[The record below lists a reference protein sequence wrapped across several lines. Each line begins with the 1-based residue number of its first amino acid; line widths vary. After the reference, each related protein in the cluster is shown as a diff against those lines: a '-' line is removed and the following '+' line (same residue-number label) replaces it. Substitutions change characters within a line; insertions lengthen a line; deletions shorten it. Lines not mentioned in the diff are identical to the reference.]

1 MGMMRRFLAGGVV
14 LALAGPAWASGPIE
28 ITDAKDKQIVE
39 SFLKHVDNVPNQIT
53 ADACKKKAADE
64 PEGFTWEINPV
75 AAMPLTAYEMTGD
88 VKYLDMFVQVFDTM
102 RSAMTTGP
110 GGYLDWYGKP
120 LPLFQDPAHPD
131 LKVPVMITGYST
143 SAMIAHF
150 VELVRAEPALKAK
163 FGGKAAQYLD
173 LAEHQLIRKWETGG
187 PFGLAQGRPEED
199 RMGGN
204 FVDLG
209 HTGAI
214 FRTETGLV
222 EVKSSL
228 TQPHNKHSIII
239 NAYLQLYRV
248 TGNDDYM
255 KKAILI
261 GTRYK
266 HSLHLNNGHY
276 EWNYWDPAGAWDVK
290 PGSSNEWKEW
300 IGPEHTGGYYNST
313 LSQAVRLY
321 EFGVVFDK
329 TDMERF
335 VKTQVTEC
343 WNGSMDN
350 PQWARVDGTR
360 PERYTNGEYM
370 CAGLAAF
377 NDKVAEFCYGPRGQS
392 ERLKGLEHNWQGG
405 PVARGWIAGKY
416 IELPRMKGGVQADI
430 EFGQKFLS
438 KPENRAWYDA
448 LAFTVEP
455 PGYVA
460 PQTPSEMKNMPK

>member
-14 LALAGPAWASGPIE
+14 LALACPAWASGPIE

-88 VKYLDMFVQVFDTM
+88 VKYLDMFVQVFDAM

-150 VELVRAEPALKAK
+150 VELVRADPALKAK

-187 PFGLAQGRPEED
+187 
-199 RMGGN
+199 N

-222 EVKSSL
+222 DVKSSL

-335 VKTQVTEC
+335 VKTQVGEC

-360 PERYTNGEYM
+360 PEQYTNGEYM

-392 ERLKGLEHNWQGG
+392 ERLKGLDHNWQGG

-416 IELPRMKGGVQADI
+416 IELPRMKGGVQSDI

-455 PGYVA
+455 PGYIA

>member
-1 MGMMRRFLAGGVV
+1 MAMMRKFLAGGVV
-14 LALAGPAWASGPIE
+14 LALACPAWAGGPIE

-39 SFLKHVDNVPNQIT
+39 SFLKHVDTVPQEIT
-53 ADACKKKAADE
+53 ADACKKMAADE
-64 PEGFTWEINPV
+64 PEGFTWEINPF

-88 VKYLDMFVQVFDTM
+88 VKYLEHVRAGLRRDALGADERARAATW
-102 RSAMTTGP
+102 TGTASRCRFSRTRP
-110 GGYLDWYGKP
+110 R
-120 LPLFQDPAHPD
+120 PD
-131 LKVPVMITGYST
+131 LKVPVMITGYSDQRDHRAFRGARAGGSGPEGASSATKPRSISIWPSTSSSASGRPAAISWT
-143 SAMIAHF
+143 SARPARSSGPNS
-150 VELVRAEPALKAK
+150 EL
-163 FGGKAAQYLD
+163 
-173 LAEHQLIRKWETGG
+173 LAEK
-187 PFGLAQGRPEED
+187 A
-199 RMGGN
+199 
-204 FVDLG
+204 
-209 HTGAI
+209 
-214 FRTETGLV
+214 
-222 EVKSSL
+222 SL

-239 NAYLQLYRV
+239 NGYLQLYRV

-255 KKAILI
+255 KKAILL

-266 HSLHLNNGHY
+266 HCLHLNDGHY
-276 EWNYWDPAGAWDVK
+276 EWHYWDPAGAWDVK
-290 PGSSNEWKEW
+290 AGSANEWKHW
-300 IGPEHTGGYYNST
+300 IGVEHTGGYYSST

-329 TDMERF
+329 TDLERF
-335 VKTQVTEC
+335 VKTQVAEC

-360 PERYTNGEYM
+360 SEQYMQGEYM
-370 CAGLAAF
+370 CPALAAF

-438 KPENRAWYDA
+438 KAENQEWYNA

-455 PGYVA
+455 PGYIA

>member
-1 MGMMRRFLAGGVV
+1 MAMMRKFLAGGVV
-14 LALAGPAWASGPIE
+14 LALACPVWAGGPIE

-39 SFLKHVDNVPNQIT
+39 SFLKHVDTVPQQIT

-64 PEGFTWEINPV
+64 AEGFTWEINPF

-88 VKYLDMFVQVFDTM
+88 VKYLGMFVQVFDTM
-102 RSAMTTGP
+102 RSALTTGP

-120 LPLFQDPAHPD
+120 LPIFQDPARPD
-131 LKVPVMITGYST
+131 LKVPVMINAYSI
-143 SAMIAHF
+143 SATIAHF
-150 VELVRAEPALKAK
+150 VELVRADPALKAK
-163 FGGKAAQYLD
+163 FGDKAAQYLD

-187 PFGLAQGRPEED
+187 
-199 RMGGN
+199 N

-209 HTGAI
+209 PTGAI
-214 FRTETGLV
+214 FRTNSELLA
-222 EVKSSL
+222 EKASL

-239 NAYLQLYRV
+239 NGYLQLYRV

-255 KKAILI
+255 KKAILL

-266 HSLHLNNGHY
+266 HCLHLNSGHY
-276 EWNYWDPAGAWDVK
+276 EWHYWDPAGAWDVK
-290 PGSSNEWKEW
+290 AGSANEWKHW
-300 IGPEHTGGYYNST
+300 IGVEHTGGYYSST

-329 TDMERF
+329 ADMERF
-335 VKTQVTEC
+335 VKTQVAEC

-360 PERYTNGEYM
+360 SEQYMQGEYM
-370 CAGLAAF
+370 CAALAPF

-438 KPENRAWYDA
+438 KAENQEWYNA

-455 PGYVA
+455 PGYIA